1 MIRYVIRGEPVSDL
15 GALGVRSTES
25 YSYGITGSSIANF
38 GGSVQLAGGGKLYCV
53 NRSVSMK
60 LSSEQKEMV
69 ALFLRKQDEMLID
82 LRSDKRVQALSQIKQ
97 RIRDELLGLGVDSVT
112 NTQVESL
119 LRRMTIS
126 VKPKKSLES
135 ALEAEPAE
143 DTGPE
148 AEAASGVES
157 KGKEQDSSQDVS
169 GVDPED
175 ESLNVGKRE
184 WKAEASA
191 SGVAASEEVEASEA
205 VKEPDEADAEE
216 EQVVAEPDPVVEIDG
231 DEDVAE
237 DFGGRHWLGVC
248 DNMSVQTGW
257 SVGMIRFLF
266 VALGC
271 FTGPVAILVYLA
283 AFALGTQRHP
293 GDYPT
298 VDDGRVVVALLR
310 LLGIAGGVFAVSW
323 GLEFFAAIGFLEYF
337 GQLPE
342 IGVWGRMG
350 SYGAESLL
358 VVLVLLSPLAALGA
372 LPLAYRWG
380 NTFSTIVNAGLAIYL
395 VVIGLGV
402 ASTMFGYLLGAL
414 TQLAG

>member
-1 MIRYVIRGEPVSDL
+1 
-15 GALGVRSTES
+15 
-25 YSYGITGSSIANF
+25 
-38 GGSVQLAGGGKLYCV
+38 
-53 NRSVSMK
+53 MK

-69 ALFLRKQDEMLID
+69 ALFLREQDEMLVD

-112 NTQVESL
+112 DTQVESL

-135 ALEAEPAE
+135 ALEAESAE

-175 ESLNVGKRE
+175 ESLKVGKRE

-191 SGVAASEEVEASEA
+191 SGVAVSEEVEASEA

-216 EQVVAEPDPVVEIDG
+216 EQVVAEPGPVVEIDG
-231 DEDVAE
+231 DEDVVE

-283 AFALGTQRHP
+283 AFASGTQRLP

-342 IGVWGRMG
+342 IGMWGRMG

-358 VVLVLLSPLAALGA
+358 VVLLLLSPLAALGA